1 MKKKKIFMEVNK
13 MKKKK
18 IFMEVNKMKKKKIL
32 IVTIITVI
40 VLLGITLFIF
50 LEKKD
55 NKEKESGNIQT
66 NEEKI
71 NIKENVEVEINSE
84 VLNIKDFFEN
94 SNFSDG
100 KINYFENDKKIKF
113 DTKYNKIGS
122 FKVVIKINDKNYET
136 TLNVVDT
143 LAPTLKLKEL
153 TITLGDKF
161 EINSFVE
168 SCTDNSKEDC
178 ILSYKENKKYTKV
191 GTYDVTIIAKDKSDN
206 VAEETTKLII
216 KNKKTTNETQTK
228 NDNKTNNNSNKV
240 KFVKEETES
249 VKETKELKYGTILNS
264 WHVKTYKLY
273 SDGSKKTVN
282 EYTHYE
288 VDGTNFNAKT
298 SDMLPEAIENMNVYK
313 DIVNDV
319 VKYTNEFRTEV
330 GQAPLT
336 LDETLTKAAMV
347 RAIEMAYSDKFSHE
361 RPDGNMCYYIMRDF
375 GQDIYG
381 VGENIASRQRNAKEV
396 SYAWKGS
403 QGHYENMINASF
415 TRIGVGVIN
424 FYGTY
429 YWVQLFQY

>member
-1 MKKKKIFMEVNK
+1 
-13 MKKKK
+13 
-18 IFMEVNKMKKKKIL
+18 MKKKKIL
-32 IVTIITVI
+32 TITTIIVI

-55 NKEKESGNIQT
+55 IKEKESSNIQT

-84 VLNIKDFFEN
+84 VLNIKNFFEN

-100 KINYFENDKKIKF
+100 EINYFESDKKIKF

-122 FKVVIKINDKNYET
+122 FKVVMKINDKNYET
-136 TLNVVDT
+136 TLNVVDK

-168 SCTDNSKEDC
+168 SCTDNSEEDC
-178 ILSYKENKKYTKV
+178 ILSYKENEKYTKA

-216 KNKKTTNETQTK
+216 KNKKNTNETQTK

-403 QGHYENMINASF
+403 QGHYENMISASF

-424 FYGTY
+424 FYGIY

>member
-1 MKKKKIFMEVNK
+1 
-13 MKKKK
+13 
-18 IFMEVNKMKKKKIL
+18 MKKKKIL
-32 IVTIITVI
+32 IITTIIVI

-55 NKEKESGNIQT
+55 IKEKESSNIQT

-100 KINYFENDKKIKF
+100 EINYFENDKKIKF

-122 FKVVIKINDKNYET
+122 FKVVMKINDKNYET
-136 TLNVVDT
+136 TLNVVDK

-168 SCTDNSKEDC
+168 SCTDNSEEDC

-206 VAEETTKLII
+206 VVEETTKLII
-216 KNKKTTNETQTK
+216 KNKKNTNETQT
-228 NDNKTNNNSNKV
+228 NNNKV

-273 SDGSKKTVN
+273 SDGSKKIVN

-403 QGHYENMINASF
+403 QGHYENMISASF

>member
-1 MKKKKIFMEVNK
+1 MKKE
-13 MKKKK
+13 
-18 IFMEVNKMKKKKIL
+18 KIL

-55 NKEKESGNIQT
+55 IKEKESSNIQT

-100 KINYFENDKKIKF
+100 EINYFENDKKIKF

-178 ILSYKENKKYTKV
+178 ILSYKENKKYTKA

-216 KNKKTTNETQTK
+216 KNKKNTNETQTK

-273 SDGSKKTVN
+273 SDGSKKIVN

-298 SDMLPEAIENMNVYK
+298 SDMLPEAIENMNIYK
-313 DIVNDV
+313 DNVNDV

-330 GQAPLT
+330 GKEPLT

-347 RAIEMAYSDKFSHE
+347 RAIEMAYSDKFNHE

-415 TRIGVGVIN
+415 TKIGVGVIN

>member
-1 MKKKKIFMEVNK
+1 
-13 MKKKK
+13 
-18 IFMEVNKMKKKKIL
+18 MKKKKIL
-32 IVTIITVI
+32 TITTIIVI
-40 VLLGITLFIF
+40 VLLGIILFIF

-55 NKEKESGNIQT
+55 IKEKESSNIQT

-84 VLNIKDFFEN
+84 VLNIKNFFEN

-100 KINYFENDKKIKF
+100 EINYFESDKKIKF

-136 TLNVVDT
+136 TLNVVDK

-168 SCTDNSKEDC
+168 SCTDNSEEDC

-206 VAEETTKLII
+206 VVEETTKLIV
-216 KNKKTTNETQTK
+216 KNKKTTNETQT
-228 NDNKTNNNSNKV
+228 NNNNNNNNNKV

-403 QGHYENMINASF
+403 QGHYENMISASF

>member
-1 MKKKKIFMEVNK
+1 MEVNK
-13 MKKKK
+13 NEK
-18 IFMEVNKMKKKKIL
+18 EKIL
-32 IVTIITVI
+32 TITTIIVI

-55 NKEKESGNIQT
+55 IKEKESSNIQT
-66 NEEKI
+66 KEEKI

-84 VLNIKDFFEN
+84 VLNIKNFFEN

-100 KINYFENDKKIKF
+100 EINYFESDKKIKF

-122 FKVVIKINDKNYET
+122 FKVVMKINDKNYET
-136 TLNVVDT
+136 TLNVVDK

-168 SCTDNSKEDC
+168 SCTDNSEEDC

-206 VAEETTKLII
+206 VVEETTKLIV
-216 KNKKTTNETQTK
+216 KNKKTTNETQT
-228 NDNKTNNNSNKV
+228 NNNNNNNNKV

-403 QGHYENMINASF
+403 QGHYENMISASF

>member
-1 MKKKKIFMEVNK
+1 
-13 MKKKK
+13 
-18 IFMEVNKMKKKKIL
+18 MKKKKIL
-32 IVTIITVI
+32 IITTIIVI

-55 NKEKESGNIQT
+55 IKEKESSNIQT
-66 NEEKI
+66 KEGKI

-84 VLNIKDFFEN
+84 VLNIKNFFEN

-100 KINYFENDKKIKF
+100 EINYFESDKKIKF

-122 FKVVIKINDKNYET
+122 FKVVMKINDKNYET
-136 TLNVVDT
+136 TINIVDT

-178 ILSYKENKKYTKV
+178 ILSYKENKKYTKA

-216 KNKKTTNETQTK
+216 KNKKNTNETQTK

-273 SDGSKKTVN
+273 SDGSKKIVN

-298 SDMLPEAIENMNVYK
+298 SDMLPEAIENMNIYK
-313 DIVNDV
+313 DNVNDV

-330 GQAPLT
+330 GKEPLT

-347 RAIEMAYSDKFSHE
+347 RAIEMAYSDKFNHE

>member
-1 MKKKKIFMEVNK
+1 
-13 MKKKK
+13 
-18 IFMEVNKMKKKKIL
+18 MKKKKIL
-32 IVTIITVI
+32 TITTIIVI

-55 NKEKESGNIQT
+55 IKEKESSNIQT
-66 NEEKI
+66 KEEKI

-100 KINYFENDKKIKF
+100 EINYFENDKKIKF

-122 FKVVIKINDKNYET
+122 FKVVIKINDKNYEI

-168 SCTDNSKEDC
+168 SCTDNSEEDC

-206 VAEETTKLII
+206 VVEETTKLIV
-216 KNKKTTNETQTK
+216 KNKKTTNETQT
-228 NDNKTNNNSNKV
+228 NNNNNNNNNNNKV

-288 VDGTNFNAKT
+288 VDGTNFKAKT

-313 DIVNDV
+313 DLVNDV

-403 QGHYENMINASF
+403 QGHYENMISASF

>member
-1 MKKKKIFMEVNK
+1 
-13 MKKKK
+13 
-18 IFMEVNKMKKKKIL
+18 MKKKKIL
-32 IVTIITVI
+32 IITTIIVI

-55 NKEKESGNIQT
+55 IKEKESSNIQT

-84 VLNIKDFFEN
+84 VLNIKNFFEN

-100 KINYFENDKKIKF
+100 EINYFESDKKIKF

-136 TLNVVDT
+136 TLNVVDK

-168 SCTDNSKEDC
+168 SCTDNSEEDC

-206 VAEETTKLII
+206 VVEETTKLIV
-216 KNKKTTNETQTK
+216 KNKKTTNETQT
-228 NDNKTNNNSNKV
+228 NNNKV

-403 QGHYENMINASF
+403 QGHYENMISASF

>member
-1 MKKKKIFMEVNK
+1 
-13 MKKKK
+13 
-18 IFMEVNKMKKKKIL
+18 MKKKKIL
-32 IVTIITVI
+32 IITTIIVI

-55 NKEKESGNIQT
+55 IKEKESSNIQT
-66 NEEKI
+66 KEEKI

-84 VLNIKDFFEN
+84 VLNIKNFFEN

-100 KINYFENDKKIKF
+100 EINYFESDKKIKF

-122 FKVVIKINDKNYET
+122 FKVVMKINDKNYET
-136 TLNVVDT
+136 TLNVVDK

-168 SCTDNSKEDC
+168 SCTDNSEEDC

-206 VAEETTKLII
+206 VVEETTKLIV
-216 KNKKTTNETQTK
+216 KNKKTTNETQT
-228 NDNKTNNNSNKV
+228 NNNNNNNKV

-403 QGHYENMINASF
+403 QGHYENMISASF

>member
-1 MKKKKIFMEVNK
+1 
-13 MKKKK
+13 
-18 IFMEVNKMKKKKIL
+18 MKKKKIL
-32 IVTIITVI
+32 IITTIIVI
-40 VLLGITLFIF
+40 VLLGIILFIF

-55 NKEKESGNIQT
+55 IKEKESSNIQT

-84 VLNIKDFFEN
+84 VLNIKNFFEN

-100 KINYFENDKKIKF
+100 EINYFESDKKIKF

-136 TLNVVDT
+136 TLNVVDK

-168 SCTDNSKEDC
+168 SCTDNSEEDC

-206 VAEETTKLII
+206 VVEETTKLIV
-216 KNKKTTNETQTK
+216 KNKKTTNETQT
-228 NDNKTNNNSNKV
+228 NNNNNNKV

-403 QGHYENMINASF
+403 QGHYENMISASF

>member
-1 MKKKKIFMEVNK
+1 
-13 MKKKK
+13 
-18 IFMEVNKMKKKKIL
+18 MKKKKIL
-32 IVTIITVI
+32 IITTIIVI

-55 NKEKESGNIQT
+55 IKEKESSNIQT

-84 VLNIKDFFEN
+84 VLNIKNFFEN

-100 KINYFENDKKIKF
+100 EINYFESDKKIKF

-136 TLNVVDT
+136 TLNVVDK

-168 SCTDNSKEDC
+168 SCTDNSEEDC

-206 VAEETTKLII
+206 VVEETTKLTI
-216 KNKKTTNETQTK
+216 KNKKTINETQTK

-403 QGHYENMINASF
+403 QGHYENMISASF

>member
-1 MKKKKIFMEVNK
+1 
-13 MKKKK
+13 
-18 IFMEVNKMKKKKIL
+18 MKKKKIL
-32 IVTIITVI
+32 TITTIIVI

-55 NKEKESGNIQT
+55 IKEKESSNIQT

-84 VLNIKDFFEN
+84 VLNIKNFFEN

-100 KINYFENDKKIKF
+100 EINYFESDKKIKF

-122 FKVVIKINDKNYET
+122 FKVVMKINDKNYET
-136 TLNVVDT
+136 TLNVVDK

-168 SCTDNSKEDC
+168 SCTDNSEEDC

-206 VAEETTKLII
+206 VVEETTKFIV
-216 KNKKTTNETQTK
+216 KNKKTTNETQT
-228 NDNKTNNNSNKV
+228 NNNNNNNNNNKV

-298 SDMLPEAIENMNVYK
+298 SDMLPEAIENMKVYK

-403 QGHYENMINASF
+403 QGHYENMISASF

>member
-1 MKKKKIFMEVNK
+1 
-13 MKKKK
+13 
-18 IFMEVNKMKKKKIL
+18 MKKKKIL
-32 IVTIITVI
+32 IITTIIVI

-55 NKEKESGNIQT
+55 IKEKESSNIQT
-66 NEEKI
+66 KEEKI

-84 VLNIKDFFEN
+84 VLNIKNFFEN

-100 KINYFENDKKIKF
+100 EINYFESDKKIKF

-122 FKVVIKINDKNYET
+122 FKVVMKINDKNYET
-136 TLNVVDT
+136 TLNVVDK

-168 SCTDNSKEDC
+168 SCTDNSEEDC

-206 VAEETTKLII
+206 VVEEKTKLIN
-216 KNKKTTNETQTK
+216 KNKKTTNETQT
-228 NDNKTNNNSNKV
+228 NNNNNNNNNNKV

-403 QGHYENMINASF
+403 QGHYENMISASF

>member
-1 MKKKKIFMEVNK
+1 
-13 MKKKK
+13 
-18 IFMEVNKMKKKKIL
+18 MKKKKIL
-32 IVTIITVI
+32 IITTIIVI

-55 NKEKESGNIQT
+55 IKEKESSNIQT
-66 NEEKI
+66 KEEKI

-84 VLNIKDFFEN
+84 VLNIKNFFEN

-100 KINYFENDKKIKF
+100 EINYFESDKKIKF

-122 FKVVIKINDKNYET
+122 FKVVMKINDKNYET
-136 TLNVVDT
+136 TLNVVDK

-168 SCTDNSKEDC
+168 SCTDNSEEDC

-206 VAEETTKLII
+206 VVEETTKLIV
-216 KNKKTTNETQTK
+216 KNKKTTNETQT
-228 NDNKTNNNSNKV
+228 NNNNNKV

-347 RAIEMAYSDKFSHE
+347 RAIEMAYSDKFSHK

-403 QGHYENMINASF
+403 QGHYENMISASF

>member
-1 MKKKKIFMEVNK
+1 
-13 MKKKK
+13 
-18 IFMEVNKMKKKKIL
+18 MKKKKIL
-32 IVTIITVI
+32 TITTIIVI

-55 NKEKESGNIQT
+55 IKEKESSNIQT
-66 NEEKI
+66 KEEKI

-84 VLNIKDFFEN
+84 VLNIKNFFEN

-100 KINYFENDKKIKF
+100 EINYFESDKKIKF

-136 TLNVVDT
+136 TLNVVDK

-168 SCTDNSKEDC
+168 SCTDNSEEDC

-206 VAEETTKLII
+206 VVEETTKLIV
-216 KNKKTTNETQTK
+216 KNKKTTNETQT
-228 NDNKTNNNSNKV
+228 NNNNNNNKV

-403 QGHYENMINASF
+403 QGHYENMISASF

>member
-1 MKKKKIFMEVNK
+1 
-13 MKKKK
+13 
-18 IFMEVNKMKKKKIL
+18 MKKKKIL
-32 IVTIITVI
+32 IITTIIVI

-55 NKEKESGNIQT
+55 IKEKESSNIQT

-84 VLNIKDFFEN
+84 VLNIKNFFEN

-100 KINYFENDKKIKF
+100 EINYFESDKKIKF

-136 TLNVVDT
+136 TLNVVDK

-168 SCTDNSKEDC
+168 SCTDNSEEDC

-206 VAEETTKLII
+206 VVEETTKLIV
-216 KNKKTTNETQTK
+216 KNKKTTNETQT
-228 NDNKTNNNSNKV
+228 NNNNNNNNNNKV

-330 GQAPLT
+330 GKEPLT

-403 QGHYENMINASF
+403 QGHYENMISASF

>member
-1 MKKKKIFMEVNK
+1 
-13 MKKKK
+13 
-18 IFMEVNKMKKKKIL
+18 MKKKKIL
-32 IVTIITVI
+32 IITTIIVI

-55 NKEKESGNIQT
+55 IKEKESSNIQT

-94 SNFSDG
+94 SNFSDEE
-100 KINYFENDKKIKF
+100 INYFENDKKINF

-136 TLNVVDT
+136 TLNVVDK

-168 SCTDNSKEDC
+168 SCTDNSEEDC

-206 VAEETTKLII
+206 VVEETTKLII
-216 KNKKTTNETQTK
+216 KNKKNTNETQT
-228 NDNKTNNNSNKV
+228 NNNKV

-273 SDGSKKTVN
+273 SDGSKKIVN

-403 QGHYENMINASF
+403 QGHYENMISASF

>member
-1 MKKKKIFMEVNK
+1 
-13 MKKKK
+13 
-18 IFMEVNKMKKKKIL
+18 MKKKKIL
-32 IVTIITVI
+32 IITTIIVI
-40 VLLGITLFIF
+40 VLLGITLFVF

-55 NKEKESGNIQT
+55 IKEKESSNIQT
-66 NEEKI
+66 KEEKI

-84 VLNIKDFFEN
+84 VLNIKNFFEN

-100 KINYFENDKKIKF
+100 EINYFESDKKIKF

-122 FKVVIKINDKNYET
+122 FKVVMKINDKNYET
-136 TLNVVDT
+136 TLNVVDK

-168 SCTDNSKEDC
+168 SCTDNSEEDC

-206 VAEETTKLII
+206 VVEETTKLIV
-216 KNKKTTNETQTK
+216 KNKKTTNETQT
-228 NDNKTNNNSNKV
+228 NNNNNNNNKV

-403 QGHYENMINASF
+403 QGHYENMISASF

>member
-1 MKKKKIFMEVNK
+1 
-13 MKKKK
+13 
-18 IFMEVNKMKKKKIL
+18 MKKKKIL
-32 IVTIITVI
+32 TITVIIVI

-55 NKEKESGNIQT
+55 IKEKESSNIQT
-66 NEEKI
+66 KEEKI

-84 VLNIKDFFEN
+84 VLNIKDFFKN
-94 SNFSDG
+94 SNFSDEE
-100 KINYFENDKKIKF
+100 INYFENDKKIKF

-136 TLNVVDT
+136 AINVVDT

-178 ILSYKENKKYTKV
+178 ILSYKENKKYTNA

-216 KNKKTTNETQTK
+216 KNKKNTNETQTK

-273 SDGSKKTVN
+273 SDGSKKIVN

-403 QGHYENMINASF
+403 QGHYENMISASF

>member
-1 MKKKKIFMEVNK
+1 
-13 MKKKK
+13 
-18 IFMEVNKMKKKKIL
+18 MKKKKIL
-32 IVTIITVI
+32 IITTIIVI

-55 NKEKESGNIQT
+55 IKEKESSNIQT
-66 NEEKI
+66 KEGKI

-84 VLNIKDFFEN
+84 VLNIKNFFEN

-100 KINYFENDKKIKF
+100 EINYFESDKKIKF

-122 FKVVIKINDKNYET
+122 FKVVMKINDKNYET
-136 TLNVVDT
+136 TINIVDT

-178 ILSYKENKKYTKV
+178 ILSYKENKKYTKA

-216 KNKKTTNETQTK
+216 KNKKNTNETQTK

-273 SDGSKKTVN
+273 SDGSKKIVN

-298 SDMLPEAIENMNVYK
+298 SDMLPEAIENMNIYK
-313 DIVNDV
+313 DNVNDV

-330 GQAPLT
+330 GKEPLT

-347 RAIEMAYSDKFSHE
+347 RAIEMAYSDKFNHE

-415 TRIGVGVIN
+415 TRIGIGVIN

>member
-1 MKKKKIFMEVNK
+1 
-13 MKKKK
+13 
-18 IFMEVNKMKKKKIL
+18 MKKKKIL
-32 IVTIITVI
+32 TITTIIVI

-55 NKEKESGNIQT
+55 IKEKESSNIQT

-84 VLNIKDFFEN
+84 VLNIKNFFEN

-100 KINYFENDKKIKF
+100 EINYFESDKKIKF

-122 FKVVIKINDKNYET
+122 FKVVMKINDKNYET
-136 TLNVVDT
+136 TLNVVDK

-168 SCTDNSKEDC
+168 SCTDNSEEDC

-206 VAEETTKLII
+206 VVEETTKLII
-216 KNKKTTNETQTK
+216 KNKKNTNETQTK

-403 QGHYENMINASF
+403 QGHYENMISASF

>member
-1 MKKKKIFMEVNK
+1 
-13 MKKKK
+13 
-18 IFMEVNKMKKKKIL
+18 MKKKKIL
-32 IVTIITVI
+32 TITTIIVI
-40 VLLGITLFIF
+40 VLLGIILFIF

-55 NKEKESGNIQT
+55 IKEKESSNIQT

-84 VLNIKDFFEN
+84 VLNIKNFFEN

-100 KINYFENDKKIKF
+100 EINYFESDKKIKF

-136 TLNVVDT
+136 TLNVVDK

-168 SCTDNSKEDC
+168 SCTDNSEEDC

-206 VAEETTKLII
+206 VVEETTKLIV
-216 KNKKTTNETQTK
+216 KNKKTTNETQT
-228 NDNKTNNNSNKV
+228 NNNNNNNNKV

-336 LDETLTKAAMV
+336 LNETLTKATMV

-403 QGHYENMINASF
+403 QGHYENMISASF

>member
-1 MKKKKIFMEVNK
+1 
-13 MKKKK
+13 
-18 IFMEVNKMKKKKIL
+18 MKKKKIL
-32 IVTIITVI
+32 TITTIIVI

-55 NKEKESGNIQT
+55 IKEKESSNIQT

-84 VLNIKDFFEN
+84 VLNIKNFFEN

-100 KINYFENDKKIKF
+100 EINYFESDKKIKF

-136 TLNVVDT
+136 TLNVVDK

-168 SCTDNSKEDC
+168 SCTDNSEEDC

-206 VAEETTKLII
+206 VVEETTKLIV
-216 KNKKTTNETQTK
+216 KNKKTTNETQT
-228 NDNKTNNNSNKV
+228 NNNNNNNNKV

-403 QGHYENMINASF
+403 QGHYENMISASF

>member
-1 MKKKKIFMEVNK
+1 
-13 MKKKK
+13 
-18 IFMEVNKMKKKKIL
+18 MKKKKIL
-32 IVTIITVI
+32 IITTIIVI

-55 NKEKESGNIQT
+55 IKEKESSNIQT

-84 VLNIKDFFEN
+84 VLNIKNFFEN

-100 KINYFENDKKIKF
+100 EINYFESDKKIKF

-122 FKVVIKINDKNYET
+122 FKVVMKINDKNYET
-136 TLNVVDT
+136 TLNVVDK

-168 SCTDNSKEDC
+168 SCTDNSEEDC

-206 VAEETTKLII
+206 VVEETTKLII
-216 KNKKTTNETQTK
+216 KNKKNTNETQT
-228 NDNKTNNNSNKV
+228 NNNKV

-273 SDGSKKTVN
+273 SDGSKKIVN

-403 QGHYENMINASF
+403 QGHYENMISASF

>member
-1 MKKKKIFMEVNK
+1 
-13 MKKKK
+13 
-18 IFMEVNKMKKKKIL
+18 MKKKKIL
-32 IVTIITVI
+32 IITTIIVI

-55 NKEKESGNIQT
+55 IKEKESSNIQT

-84 VLNIKDFFEN
+84 VLNIKNFFEN

-100 KINYFENDKKIKF
+100 EINYFESDKKIKF

-122 FKVVIKINDKNYET
+122 FKVVMKINDKNYET
-136 TLNVVDT
+136 TLNVVDK

-168 SCTDNSKEDC
+168 SCTDNSEEDC

-206 VAEETTKLII
+206 VVEETTKLIV
-216 KNKKTTNETQTK
+216 KNKKTTNETQT
-228 NDNKTNNNSNKV
+228 NNNNNNNNKV

-347 RAIEMAYSDKFSHE
+347 RAIEMAYSDKFSHK

-403 QGHYENMINASF
+403 QGHYENMISASF

>member
-1 MKKKKIFMEVNK
+1 
-13 MKKKK
+13 
-18 IFMEVNKMKKKKIL
+18 MKKKKIL
-32 IVTIITVI
+32 IITTIIVI

-55 NKEKESGNIQT
+55 IKEKESSNIQT

-84 VLNIKDFFEN
+84 VLNIKNFFEN

-100 KINYFENDKKIKF
+100 EINYFESDKKIKF

-136 TLNVVDT
+136 TLNVVDK

-168 SCTDNSKEDC
+168 SCTDNSEEDC

-206 VAEETTKLII
+206 VVEETTKLIV
-216 KNKKTTNETQTK
+216 KNKKTTNETQT
-228 NDNKTNNNSNKV
+228 NNNNKV

-403 QGHYENMINASF
+403 QGHYENMISASF

>member
-1 MKKKKIFMEVNK
+1 
-13 MKKKK
+13 
-18 IFMEVNKMKKKKIL
+18 MKKKKIL

-40 VLLGITLFIF
+40 VLLGITLFIL

-136 TLNVVDT
+136 AINVVDT

-178 ILSYKENKKYTKV
+178 ILSYKENKKYTKA

-216 KNKKTTNETQTK
+216 KNKKNTNETQTK

-273 SDGSKKTVN
+273 SDGSKKIVN

-298 SDMLPEAIENMNVYK
+298 SDMLPEAIENMNIYK
-313 DIVNDV
+313 DNVNDV

-330 GQAPLT
+330 GKEPLT

-347 RAIEMAYSDKFSHE
+347 RAIEMAYSDKFNHE

-403 QGHYENMINASF
+403 QGHYENMISASF
-415 TRIGVGVIN
+415 TRIGIGVIN

>member
-1 MKKKKIFMEVNK
+1 
-13 MKKKK
+13 
-18 IFMEVNKMKKKKIL
+18 MKKKKIL
-32 IVTIITVI
+32 TITTIIVI

-55 NKEKESGNIQT
+55 IKEKESSNIQT
-66 NEEKI
+66 KEEKI

-84 VLNIKDFFEN
+84 VLNIKNFFEN

-100 KINYFENDKKIKF
+100 EINYFESDKKIKF

-122 FKVVIKINDKNYET
+122 FKVVMKINDKNYET
-136 TLNVVDT
+136 TLNVVDK

-168 SCTDNSKEDC
+168 SCTDNSEEDC

-206 VAEETTKLII
+206 VVEETTKLIV
-216 KNKKTTNETQTK
+216 KNKKTTNETQT
-228 NDNKTNNNSNKV
+228 NNNNNNNNNKV

-313 DIVNDV
+313 NIVNDV

-403 QGHYENMINASF
+403 QGHYENMISASF

>member
-1 MKKKKIFMEVNK
+1 
-13 MKKKK
+13 
-18 IFMEVNKMKKKKIL
+18 MKKKKIL
-32 IVTIITVI
+32 IITTIIAI

-55 NKEKESGNIQT
+55 IKEKESSNIQT

-100 KINYFENDKKIKF
+100 EINYLENDKKIKF

-122 FKVVIKINDKNYET
+122 FKVVMKINDKNYET

-168 SCTDNSKEDC
+168 SCTDNSEEDC

-206 VAEETTKLII
+206 VVEETTKLIV

-228 NDNKTNNNSNKV
+228 NDNKTNNNKV

-288 VDGTNFNAKT
+288 VDGTNFKAKT
-298 SDMLPEAIENMNVYK
+298 SDMLPEAIENMNIYK

-330 GQAPLT
+330 GKAPLT

-403 QGHYENMINASF
+403 QGHYENMISASF

>member
-1 MKKKKIFMEVNK
+1 
-13 MKKKK
+13 
-18 IFMEVNKMKKKKIL
+18 MKKKKIL
-32 IVTIITVI
+32 IITTIIVI

-55 NKEKESGNIQT
+55 IKEKESSNIQT

-84 VLNIKDFFEN
+84 VLNIKNFFEN

-100 KINYFENDKKIKF
+100 EINYFESDKKIKF

-122 FKVVIKINDKNYET
+122 FKVVMKINDKNYET
-136 TLNVVDT
+136 TLNVVDK

-168 SCTDNSKEDC
+168 SCTDNSEEDC

-206 VAEETTKLII
+206 VVEETTKLIV
-216 KNKKTTNETQTK
+216 KNKKTTNETQT
-228 NDNKTNNNSNKV
+228 NNNNNNNKV

-403 QGHYENMINASF
+403 QGHYENMISASF

>member
-1 MKKKKIFMEVNK
+1 
-13 MKKKK
+13 
-18 IFMEVNKMKKKKIL
+18 MKKKKIL

-55 NKEKESGNIQT
+55 NKEKESSNIQT

-84 VLNIKDFFEN
+84 VLNIKNFFEN
-94 SNFSDG
+94 SNFFDG
-100 KINYFENDKKIKF
+100 EINYFENDKKIKF

-136 TLNVVDT
+136 AINVVDT

-178 ILSYKENKKYTKV
+178 ILSYKENKKYTKT

-216 KNKKTTNETQTK
+216 KNKKNTNETQTK

-273 SDGSKKTVN
+273 SDGSKKIVN

-298 SDMLPEAIENMNVYK
+298 SDMLPEAIENMNIYK
-313 DIVNDV
+313 DNVNDV
-319 VKYTNEFRTEV
+319 VKYTNEFRSEV
-330 GQAPLT
+330 GKEPLT

-347 RAIEMAYSDKFSHE
+347 RAIEMAYSDKFNHE

-403 QGHYENMINASF
+403 QGHYENMISASF
-415 TRIGVGVIN
+415 TRIGIGVIN

>member
-1 MKKKKIFMEVNK
+1 
-13 MKKKK
+13 
-18 IFMEVNKMKKKKIL
+18 MKKKKIL
-32 IVTIITVI
+32 IITTIIVI

-55 NKEKESGNIQT
+55 IKEKESINIQT

-84 VLNIKDFFEN
+84 VLNIKNFFEN

-100 KINYFENDKKIKF
+100 EINYFESDKKIKF

-122 FKVVIKINDKNYET
+122 FKVVMKINDKNYET
-136 TLNVVDT
+136 TLNVVDK

-168 SCTDNSKEDC
+168 SCTDNSEEDC

-206 VAEETTKLII
+206 VVEETTKLIV
-216 KNKKTTNETQTK
+216 KNKKTTNETQT
-228 NDNKTNNNSNKV
+228 NNNNNNNNKV

-403 QGHYENMINASF
+403 QGHYENMISASF

>member
-1 MKKKKIFMEVNK
+1 
-13 MKKKK
+13 
-18 IFMEVNKMKKKKIL
+18 MKKKKIL
-32 IVTIITVI
+32 IITTIIVI

-55 NKEKESGNIQT
+55 IKEKESSNIQT
-66 NEEKI
+66 KEEKI

-84 VLNIKDFFEN
+84 VLNIKNFFEN

-100 KINYFENDKKIKF
+100 EINYFESDKKIKF

-122 FKVVIKINDKNYET
+122 FKVVMKINDKNYET
-136 TLNVVDT
+136 TLNVVDK

-168 SCTDNSKEDC
+168 SCTDNSEEDC

-206 VAEETTKLII
+206 VVEETTKLIV
-216 KNKKTTNETQTK
+216 KNKKTTNETQT
-228 NDNKTNNNSNKV
+228 NNNNNKV

-264 WHVKTYKLY
+264 WYVKTYKLY

-403 QGHYENMINASF
+403 QGHYENMISASF

>member
-1 MKKKKIFMEVNK
+1 
-13 MKKKK
+13 
-18 IFMEVNKMKKKKIL
+18 MKKKKIL
-32 IVTIITVI
+32 IITTIIVI

-55 NKEKESGNIQT
+55 IKEKESSNIQT

-84 VLNIKDFFEN
+84 VLNIKNFFEN

-100 KINYFENDKKIKF
+100 EINYFESDKKIKF

-122 FKVVIKINDKNYET
+122 FKVVMKINDKNYET
-136 TLNVVDT
+136 TLNVVDK

-206 VAEETTKLII
+206 VVEETTKLIV
-216 KNKKTTNETQTK
+216 KNKKTTNETQT
-228 NDNKTNNNSNKV
+228 NNNNNNNNNKV

-403 QGHYENMINASF
+403 QGHYENMISASF